1 MGTESEAQHA
11 TLDKFLVAW
20 GNWSATDMIANWSDD
35 CTQAALP
42 FSMGHPA
49 RSRAQVEATLPLLQQ
64 VVTDYALV
72 IHQVVHDVPQRKA
85 VVYALSSGKTPFGD
99 WNNEYAVFFTFNE
112 NGQEI
117 TKIEEMVDTAF
128 MKDFFP
134 KFQQYMRDQAS
145 NGKPA

>member
-64 VVTDYALV
+64 VVT
-72 IHQVVHDVPQRKA
+72 
-85 VVYALSSGKTPFGD
+85 
-99 WNNEYAVFFTFNE
+99 EYAVSKTLPPRTSILYHKYRRE
-112 NGQEI
+112 PW
-117 TKIEEMVDTAF
+117 K
-128 MKDFFP
+128 
-134 KFQQYMRDQAS
+134 Y
-145 NGKPA
+145 

>member
-64 VVTDYALV
+64 VVTDYTLV